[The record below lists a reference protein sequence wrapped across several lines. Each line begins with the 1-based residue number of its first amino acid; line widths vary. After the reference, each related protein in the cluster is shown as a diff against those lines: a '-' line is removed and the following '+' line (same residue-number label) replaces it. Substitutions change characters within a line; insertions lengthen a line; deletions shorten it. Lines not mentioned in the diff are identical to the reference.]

1 MAALETI
8 WPLCALS
15 GVGGV
20 RTDVHSR
27 CLLSLLLPRKNVATF
42 WLDIVGRSVCD
53 PYPDENQK
61 NLVV

>member
-1 MAALETI
+1 MLVQQVPIAHHYAHD
-8 WPLCALS
+8 
-15 GVGGV
+15 GV

-27 CLLSLLLPRKNVATF
+27 CLLLPRKNVATF
-42 WLDIVGRSVCD
+42 WSDIVGRSVCD